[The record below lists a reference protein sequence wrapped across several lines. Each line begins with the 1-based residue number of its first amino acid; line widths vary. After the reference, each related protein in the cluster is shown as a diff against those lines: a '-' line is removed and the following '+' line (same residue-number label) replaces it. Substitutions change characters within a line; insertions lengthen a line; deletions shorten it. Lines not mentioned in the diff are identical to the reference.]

1 MSPKILIVED
11 EEQIASFLRRG
22 LTYEGYEVET
32 AADGTTALGKA
43 RDARPDLVVLDL
55 MLPGMDGLEVCRR
68 LRTAHSSLP
77 ILILTARDSVSDR
90 VQGLDA
96 GSDDYMVKPFALAEL
111 LARVRRPP
119 PPRRARR
126 TRSLQFADLK
136 LDTGTRQV
144 HRGETRIEL
153 TSKEFD
159 LLELFLRHPRQVL
172 TRETIYDRVWG
183 YDFGGESN
191 IIEVYIRYLRQKLE
205 ADGRSRLLF
214 TVRGVG
220 YVLREET
227 STSREGAFGMSLR
240 ARLIFGYSVLLAA
253 ILFLFGASLYF
264 ILRYTLTQ
272 QIDQALQDSAEDI
285 LSSMTVR
292 SVEDL
297 KFLNASPAAVSFL
310 ERLRPGLERGRR
322 TALLVPQ
329 YAKHPRAALP
339 RGGWPLEGKGT
350 PISYGPNL
358 GTPTATI
365 GIHPASGGGGA
376 VFGHQRPGDCTCA
389 VITKTIWV
397 RGRFLGLLQ
406 VGTPLT
412 VVDRALLD
420 TFARLAI
427 GGGSAVL
434 ISILLGNWIALGA
447 LQPLEAVTT
456 TAIQI
461 TRADDLSRRI
471 PLEVSPPARSGV

>member
-22 LTYEGYEVET
+22 LSYEGYEVET
-32 AADGTTALGKA
+32 AADGATALAKA
-43 RDARPDLVVLDL
+43 RDARTDLVILDL

-111 LARVRRPP
+111 LARVRALL
-119 PPRRARR
+119 RRAGPGEPEV
-126 TRSLQFADLK
+126 LQFADLR

-144 HRGETRIEL
+144 HRGDARIEL

-205 ADGRSRLLF
+205 SDGKSRLLF

-227 STSREGAFGMSLR
+227 
-240 ARLIFGYSVLLAA
+240 
-253 ILFLFGASLYF
+253 
-264 ILRYTLTQ
+264 
-272 QIDQALQDSAEDI
+272 
-285 LSSMTVR
+285 
-292 SVEDL
+292 
-297 KFLNASPAAVSFL
+297 
-310 ERLRPGLERGRR
+310 
-322 TALLVPQ
+322 
-329 YAKHPRAALP
+329 
-339 RGGWPLEGKGT
+339 
-350 PISYGPNL
+350 
-358 GTPTATI
+358 
-365 GIHPASGGGGA
+365 
-376 VFGHQRPGDCTCA
+376 
-389 VITKTIWV
+389 
-397 RGRFLGLLQ
+397 
-406 VGTPLT
+406 
-412 VVDRALLD
+412 
-420 TFARLAI
+420 
-427 GGGSAVL
+427 
-434 ISILLGNWIALGA
+434 
-447 LQPLEAVTT
+447 
-456 TAIQI
+456 
-461 TRADDLSRRI
+461 
-471 PLEVSPPARSGV
+471 